1 MPAQA
6 CRLVLLTSIQVR
18 MRAHSV
24 LACAGTILAPVISQ
38 MALAAPRSLVTIADQ
53 MMHEEDIDADEYMW
67 ETLPGR
73 CCFQELTDDCDTC
86 SVWSDPENFCHMTRD
101 NCEHCGAAP
110 LLSPSFPHSGRA
122 CSMLVAGMSLYCAPP
137 PPLLDAN
144 KVCKGNSKV
153 GIGCEDDL
161 DTGICKRAGALKDCQ
176 AACRKTEHCEI
187 VVLYTDAMTG
197 TCVLW
202 CALGISK

>member
-1 MPAQA
+1 
-6 CRLVLLTSIQVR
+6 
-18 MRAHSV
+18 MRCGS
-24 LACAGTILAPVISQ
+24 S
-38 MALAAPRSLVTIADQ
+38 SL
-53 MMHEEDIDADEYMW
+53 W
-67 ETLPGR
+67 P
-73 CCFQELTDDCDTC
+73 
-86 SVWSDPENFCHMTRD
+86 S
-101 NCEHCGAAP
+101 
-110 LLSPSFPHSGRA
+110 SFPHTSTAR
-122 CSMLVAGMSLYCAPP
+122 SVLVAGMSLYCDPP

-202 CALGISK
+202 YTLATSR

>member
-1 MPAQA
+1 
-6 CRLVLLTSIQVR
+6 
-18 MRAHSV
+18 
-24 LACAGTILAPVISQ
+24 
-38 MALAAPRSLVTIADQ
+38 
-53 MMHEEDIDADEYMW
+53 
-67 ETLPGR
+67 
-73 CCFQELTDDCDTC
+73 
-86 SVWSDPENFCHMTRD
+86 
-101 NCEHCGAAP
+101 
-110 LLSPSFPHSGRA
+110 
-122 CSMLVAGMSLYCAPP
+122 MSLYCDPP

-202 CALGISK
+202 YTLATSR

>member
-1 MPAQA
+1 
-6 CRLVLLTSIQVR
+6 
-18 MRAHSV
+18 MRCGSSS
-24 LACAGTILAPVISQ
+24 LR
-38 MALAAPRSLVTIADQ
+38 PRSLPHTGTA
-53 MMHEEDIDADEYMW
+53 
-67 ETLPGR
+67 R
-73 CCFQELTDDCDTC
+73 
-86 SVWSDPENFCHMTRD
+86 SV
-101 NCEHCGAAP
+101 
-110 LLSPSFPHSGRA
+110 
-122 CSMLVAGMSLYCAPP
+122 LVAGMSLYCDPP

-176 AACRKTEHCEI
+176 SACRKTEHCEI

-202 CALGISK
+202 CALANSR